1 MIYYS
6 CEVLRMHYESAYNEV
21 YEIVKPRYKL
31 FTAGPVACFPEVL
44 KIMNVQMFSHRSKE
58 CKTIHMDTVKR
69 LKQFL
74 GAEKGEVL
82 LFPNSGTGIME
93 LSIRN
98 SVPRGEKVL
107 VTVVGAFGD
116 RYKEVVESNG
126 RKAVLLE
133 YEPGKAVH
141 PEDLD
146 AALHKNPDVTAVTIT
161 HNETS
166 TGVLNPLS
174 ELAKVVREHGK
185 LLFVDAVSAMG
196 GTDIHVNTWG
206 IDVGFSS
213 SQKAFGVP
221 PGLAVGVFSEEFL
234 ERAKT
239 IEEKGW
245 YFDVLKYVK
254 YQNEKQ
260 GIPSTPPIPQVLG
273 LNVILRVIEQMGGKE
288 KWLNVYKQRAEMIRN
303 GVKELGLSTLA
314 EKGYESPTIAAV
326 MTPEGI
332 TGTQVYEAMRQRKF
346 ELAKGYG
353 AVKEKTFRIGN
364 MGYIP
369 FEDIQEMLK
378 NLREVIDELKS

>member
-1 MIYYS
+1 
-6 CEVLRMHYESAYNEV
+6 MHYERAYNEV
-21 YEIVKPRYKL
+21 YEIVKPKYKL

-58 CKTIHMDTVKR
+58 YKTIHMDTVER
-69 LKQFL
+69 LTQFL
-74 GAEKGEVL
+74 DAEKGEVL

-107 VTVVGAFGD
+107 VTTIGAFGN
-116 RYKEVVESNG
+116 RFNQVVESNG
-126 RKAVLLE
+126 RVPVLLE

-141 PEDLD
+141 PEDVD
-146 AALHKNPDVTAVTIT
+146 AALQKNPDITAVTIT

-166 TGVLNPLS
+166 TGVMNPLPA
-174 ELAKVVREHGK
+174 LAKIVKEHGK

-196 GTDIHVNTWG
+196 GTDIQVDQWG
-206 IDVGFSS
+206 IDVVFAS
-213 SQKAFGVP
+213 SQKAFSVP
-221 PGLAVGVFSEEFL
+221 PGVAVGVFSEAFL
-234 ERAKT
+234 KT
-239 IEEKGW
+239 AQNTKEKGW

-260 GIPSTPPIPQVLG
+260 GTPSTPPMPQIFG
-273 LNVILRVIEQMGGKE
+273 LNIILRIIEQMGGKE
-288 KWLNVYKQRAEMIRN
+288 KWLNMYKQRSEMIRN
-303 GVKELGLSTLA
+303 GVKEMGLGILA
-314 EKGYESPTIAAV
+314 EKGYESPTITAV
-326 MTPEGI
+326 LTPNGV
-332 TGTQVYEAMRQRKF
+332 TGDQVYEAMRERTI

-369 FEDIQEMLK
+369 FDDIQDMLE
-378 NLREVIDELKS
+378 NLSEVIDELQ

>member
-1 MIYYS
+1 
-6 CEVLRMHYESAYNEV
+6 MHYESAYNEV

-74 GAEKGEVL
+74 DAEKGEVL

-98 SVPRGEKVL
+98 CIPRGEKVL

-116 RYKEVVESNG
+116 RYKQVVESNG
-126 RKAVLLE
+126 RKAVPLE

-141 PEDLD
+141 PENLD

-166 TGVLNPLS
+166 TGVLNPLP
-174 ELAKVVREHGK
+174 ELAKVVKEHGK

-196 GTDIHVNTWG
+196 GTDIHVNKWG
-206 IDVGFSS
+206 IDVVFAS

-221 PGLAVGVFSEEFL
+221 PGLAVGVFSKKFL
-234 ERAKT
+234 ETAQTVK
-239 IEEKGW
+239 EKGW

-288 KWLNVYKQRAEMIRN
+288 KWLNVYKQRSEMIRN
-303 GVKELGLSTLA
+303 GVKELGLGPLA
-314 EKGYESPTIAAV
+314 EKGYESPTITAV
-326 MTPEGI
+326 VTPEGV
-332 TGTQVYEAMRQRKF
+332 TGTQVYEAMRQRNF

-369 FEDIQEMLK
+369 FEDIQEMLE
-378 NLREVIDELKS
+378 NLGEVVDELKS